1 MMRKII
7 FCVLLL
13 TVSECAFADIEE
25 FRNFSLNVPEGWTA
39 EESGDVVSVTA
50 DDKTGGITIV
60 SGSPEGASTAELAV
74 KFSRS
79 FNGTKPVSDDEDSY
93 SFEFNNGVIQAVV
106 TSDEDFYIMIIG
118 TGVVNNAETLG
129 EIIDSLEMK

>member
-1 MMRKII
+1 MRKII
-7 FCVLLL
+7 FCVVLLAL
-13 TVSECAFADIEE
+13 SECAFADIEE

-79 FNGTKPVSDDEDSY
+79 FNGTEPVSDDEDSY
-93 SFEFNNGVIQAVV
+93 SFEFNNGVSQAMIIG
-106 TSDEDFYIMIIG
+106 DEDFYMLIIA
-118 TGVVNNAETLG
+118 TGFVSNAETLG
-129 EIIDSLEMK
+129 EILESLEIK